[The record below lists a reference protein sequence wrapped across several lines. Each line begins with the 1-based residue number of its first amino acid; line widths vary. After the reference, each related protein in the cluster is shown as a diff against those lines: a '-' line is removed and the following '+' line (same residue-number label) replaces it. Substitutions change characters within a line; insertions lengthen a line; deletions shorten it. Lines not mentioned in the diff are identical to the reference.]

1 MKKGPAHL
9 PSRPHARVRAAA
21 TLLVAA
27 LPAAGCLSTP
37 HPTPATS
44 TSTPTSTPTS
54 TDDTKAD
61 TGINPDLIA
70 ARNTNL
76 NRHVSPDF
84 PNHPIVLPDR
94 DLTGVDASQHFFTT
108 SETLVVTSNDPAS
121 QLRAASIAV
130 ISHAP
135 MLTLTTTNRAAILNE
150 IARLKTHTILIVG
163 DIPHLP
169 TQPGIDYITD
179 PETPDALGK
188 LTALQFVT
196 RAVTNP
202 RHIPHAIADLDG
214 DTAVELVPAWHTP
227 TSTTS
232 TTAETSTSTAAAPA
246 TRPTQAP
253 TDLKAFPAQS
263 RRDADTAPIVIATAV
278 STIAGIATAK
288 AFGATIRILD
298 DPDPRYSL
306 TTMKQVAGLADQ
318 PLIALGAQF
327 GTASILADRIRRGE
341 RTHQYQP
348 GQYRR
353 GTVYPHRI
361 IVAHPINLTT
371 ARPDNP
377 VDIDGEFEHL
387 HERVMRYITP
397 DPETQVTPALILTV
411 DGLRP
416 EQLQLWLTE
425 ATRNNTYLI
434 LHGDFHHLTTFETI
448 LTNPN
453 VGMAPTG
460 DHTQA
465 ATWLSTLTHDHNLP
479 QKLLLTLDVT
489 TAEKAQNTA
498 THHDDLAPV
507 ALIAAETPNDYHKI
521 ATQLPSGVTPG
532 ISISAHNP
540 LNAWDMTQLTPR
552 PLMINRG

>member
-1 MKKGPAHL
+1 MPQ
-9 PSRPHARVRAAA
+9 PP
-21 TLLVAA
+21 LLVAA
-27 LPAAGCLSTP
+27 LPVAGCLSTP

-44 TSTPTSTPTS
+44 TS

-169 TQPGIDYITD
+169 AQPGIDYITD

-214 DTAVELVPAWHTP
+214 DTAVELVPAWANTT

-232 TTAETSTSTAAAPA
+232 TTAETSTSTAAAP
-246 TRPTQAP
+246 
-253 TDLKAFPAQS
+253 
-263 RRDADTAPIVIATAV
+263 
-278 STIAGIATAK
+278 
-288 AFGATIRILD
+288 
-298 DPDPRYSL
+298 
-306 TTMKQVAGLADQ
+306 
-318 PLIALGAQF
+318 
-327 GTASILADRIRRGE
+327 
-341 RTHQYQP
+341 
-348 GQYRR
+348 
-353 GTVYPHRI
+353 
-361 IVAHPINLTT
+361 
-371 ARPDNP
+371 
-377 VDIDGEFEHL
+377 
-387 HERVMRYITP
+387 
-397 DPETQVTPALILTV
+397 
-411 DGLRP
+411 
-416 EQLQLWLTE
+416 
-425 ATRNNTYLI
+425 
-434 LHGDFHHLTTFETI
+434 
-448 LTNPN
+448 TNP
-453 VGMAPTG
+453 A
-460 DHTQA
+460 HTSPPPA
-465 ATWLSTLTHDHNLP
+465 SKHSPPNR
-479 QKLLLTLDVT
+479 
-489 TAEKAQNTA
+489 
-498 THHDDLAPV
+498 
-507 ALIAAETPNDYHKI
+507 AETP
-521 ATQLPSGVTPG
+521 TPPPSSSP
-532 ISISAHNP
+532 P
-540 LNAWDMTQLTPR
+540 P
-552 PLMINRG
+552 PPP

>member
-9 PSRPHARVRAAA
+9 PSRPHTHVRAAA
-21 TLLVAA
+21 TILVAA
-27 LPAAGCLSTP
+27 LLVAGCLSMPQST
-37 HPTPATS
+37 PTPAG
-44 TSTPTSTPTS
+44 TPT
-54 TDDTKAD
+54 TDDAQAG

-108 SETLVVTSNDPAS
+108 SETLVITSNDPAS

-169 TQPGIDYITD
+169 AQPGIDYITD

-188 LTALQFVT
+188 LTALQFIT
-196 RAVTNP
+196 RAVTN
-202 RHIPHAIADLDG
+202 LDG
-214 DTAVELVPAWHTP
+214 DTAVELVPAWANT
-227 TSTTS
+227 TTS
-232 TTAETSTSTAAAPA
+232 TTTATAEASTSTAVTPA
-246 TRPTQAP
+246 TWPTQAP
-253 TDLKAFPAQS
+253 TDLQAFPAQS
-263 RRDADTAPIVIATAV
+263 RRDADTAPIVIATAA

-306 TTMKQVAGLADQ
+306 ATMKQVAGLADQ

-327 GTASILADRIRRGE
+327 GTASTLADRIRRGE

-361 IVAHPINLTT
+361 IVAHPINLTA

-416 EQLQLWLTE
+416 EQLQLWLAE

-434 LHGDFHHLTTFETI
+434 LHGDFHHLTTFETT

-465 ATWLSTLTHDHNLP
+465 ATWLATLTHDHNLP
-479 QKLLLTLDVT
+479 QKLFLTFGVT
-489 TAEKAQNTA
+489 TAEEAQNTA
-498 THHDDLAPV
+498 THHDELAPV
-507 ALIAAETPNDYHKI
+507 ALITAETPDDYHKI

>member
-9 PSRPHARVRAAA
+9 PSRPHARACAAA

-27 LPAAGCLSTP
+27 LPVAGCLSTP

-44 TSTPTSTPTS
+44 TSTPTS

-108 SETLVVTSNDPAS
+108 SETLVVTSNDPTS

-169 TQPGIDYITD
+169 AQPGIDYITD

-214 DTAVELVPAWHTP
+214 DTAVELVPAWANTT

-232 TTAETSTSTAAAPA
+232 TTAETSTSTAAAPT
-246 TRPTQAP
+246 TRPIQAP

-263 RRDADTAPIVIATAV
+263 RRDADTAPIVIATAA

-327 GTASILADRIRRGE
+327 GTAAILADRIRRGE

-348 GQYRR
+348 GQYHR

-434 LHGDFHHLTTFETI
+434 LHGDFHYLTTFETI

-460 DHTQA
+460 DHAQA
-465 ATWLSTLTHDHNLP
+465 ATWLATLTHDHNLP

-507 ALIAAETPNDYHKI
+507 ALIAAETPDDYHKI

>member
-1 MKKGPAHL
+1 L
-9 PSRPHARVRAAA
+9 PSRPHARIRAVT

-37 HPTPATS
+37 HPTPTTS
-44 TSTPTSTPTS
+44 NGAPTS
-54 TDDTKAD
+54 TDDAQAD

-169 TQPGIDYITD
+169 AQPGIDYITD
-179 PETPDALGK
+179 PETPDSLGK

-232 TTAETSTSTAAAPA
+232 TISATAVPT

-263 RRDADTAPIVIATAV
+263 RRDADTAPIVIATAA

-327 GTASILADRIRRGE
+327 GTAAVLADRIRRGE

-361 IVAHPINLTT
+361 IVAHPINLTA

-465 ATWLSTLTHDHNLP
+465 ATWLATLTHDHNLP
-479 QKLLLTLDVT
+479 QKLLLTFSVT
-489 TAEKAQNTA
+489 TAEEAQNTA

-507 ALIAAETPNDYHKI
+507 ALITAETPDDYHKI

>member
-9 PSRPHARVRAAA
+9 PSRPHTHVRAAA

-27 LPAAGCLSTP
+27 LLVAGCLSTP
-37 HPTPATS
+37 QPTPTPAG
-44 TSTPTSTPTS
+44 TPT
-54 TDDTKAD
+54 TDDAQAG

-108 SETLVVTSNDPAS
+108 SETLVITSNDPAS

-169 TQPGIDYITD
+169 AQPGIDYITD

-188 LTALQFVT
+188 LTALQFIT

-202 RHIPHAIADLDG
+202 RHIPHAIANLDG
-214 DTAVELVPAWHTP
+214 DTAVELVPAWVN
-227 TSTTS
+227 TTTNT
-232 TTAETSTSTAAAPA
+232 TTATAEASTSTAVAPT

-253 TDLKAFPAQS
+253 TDLQAFPAQS
-263 RRDADTAPIVIATAV
+263 RRDADTAPIVIATAA

-306 TTMKQVAGLADQ
+306 ATMKQVAGLADQ

-327 GTASILADRIRRGE
+327 GTASTLADRIRRGE

-361 IVAHPINLTT
+361 IVAHPINLTA

-416 EQLQLWLTE
+416 EQLQLWLAE

-434 LHGDFHHLTTFETI
+434 LHGDFHHLTTFETT

-460 DHTQA
+460 DYTQA
-465 ATWLSTLTHDHNLP
+465 ATWLATLTHDHNLP
-479 QKLLLTLDVT
+479 QKLFLTFGVT
-489 TAEKAQNTA
+489 TAEEAQNTA

-507 ALIAAETPNDYHKI
+507 ALIAAETPDDYHKI

>member
-1 MKKGPAHL
+1 M
-9 PSRPHARVRAAA
+9 PSRPHARICAAA
-21 TLLVAA
+21 ILLVAA

-37 HPTPATS
+37 HPTPTTS
-44 TSTPTSTPTS
+44 NGAPIS
-54 TDDTKAD
+54 TDDAQAD

-169 TQPGIDYITD
+169 AQPGIDYITD

-214 DTAVELVPAWHTP
+214 DAAVELVPAWHTP

-232 TTAETSTSTAAAPA
+232 TSATAAP
-246 TRPTQAP
+246 TTQPTQAP

-263 RRDADTAPIVIATAV
+263 RRDADTAPIVIATAA

-327 GTASILADRIRRGE
+327 GTAAVLADRIRRGE

-348 GQYRR
+348 GQHRR

-361 IVAHPINLTT
+361 IVAHPIN
-371 ARPDNP
+371 
-377 VDIDGEFEHL
+377 
-387 HERVMRYITP
+387 
-397 DPETQVTPALILTV
+397 
-411 DGLRP
+411 
-416 EQLQLWLTE
+416 
-425 ATRNNTYLI
+425 
-434 LHGDFHHLTTFETI
+434 
-448 LTNPN
+448 
-453 VGMAPTG
+453 
-460 DHTQA
+460 
-465 ATWLSTLTHDHNLP
+465 
-479 QKLLLTLDVT
+479 
-489 TAEKAQNTA
+489 
-498 THHDDLAPV
+498 
-507 ALIAAETPNDYHKI
+507 
-521 ATQLPSGVTPG
+521 
-532 ISISAHNP
+532 
-540 LNAWDMTQLTPR
+540 
-552 PLMINRG
+552 

>member
-1 MKKGPAHL
+1 M
-9 PSRPHARVRAAA
+9 PSRPHARACAAA

-44 TSTPTSTPTS
+44 TSTPTS

-108 SETLVVTSNDPAS
+108 SETLVITSNDPAS

-169 TQPGIDYITD
+169 AQPGIDYITD

-214 DTAVELVPAWHTP
+214 DTAVELVPAWANT
-227 TSTTS
+227 TTS
-232 TTAETSTSTAAAPA
+232 TTAETSTSTAAAPT

-253 TDLKAFPAQS
+253 TNLKAFPAQS

-288 AFGATIRILD
+288 AFGATIRILE

-327 GTASILADRIRRGE
+327 GTAAVLADRIRRGE

>member
-1 MKKGPAHL
+1 M

-27 LPAAGCLSTP
+27 LPVAGCLSTP
-37 HPTPATS
+37 HPTPVTS
-44 TSTPTSTPTS
+44 TSTPTS

-108 SETLVVTSNDPAS
+108 SETLVVTSNDPTS

-169 TQPGIDYITD
+169 AQPGIDYITD
-179 PETPDALGK
+179 PETPDSLGK

-288 AFGATIRILD
+288 AFGATIRILE

-327 GTASILADRIRRGE
+327 GTAAVLADRIRRGE

-434 LHGDFHHLTTFETI
+434 LHGDFHYLTTFETI

>member
-1 MKKGPAHL
+1 VKKGPAHL
-9 PSRPHARVRAAA
+9 PSRPHARACAAA

-27 LPAAGCLSTP
+27 LPVAGCLSTP

-44 TSTPTSTPTS
+44 TS

-169 TQPGIDYITD
+169 AQPGIDYITD

-214 DTAVELVPAWHTP
+214 DTAVELVPAWANTT

-232 TTAETSTSTAAAPA
+232 TTAETSTSTAAAPT

-253 TDLKAFPAQS
+253 TGLKAFPAQS
-263 RRDADTAPIVIATAV
+263 RRDADTAPIVIATAA

-465 ATWLSTLTHDHNLP
+465 ATWLATLTHDHNLP

-507 ALIAAETPNDYHKI
+507 ALIAAETPDDYHKI
-521 ATQLPSGVTPG
+521 ATQLPSGVTSG

>member
-1 MKKGPAHL
+1 MH
-9 PSRPHARVRAAA
+9 SRPHTHVRAAA
-21 TLLVAA
+21 TILVAA
-27 LPAAGCLSTP
+27 LLVAGCLSTP
-37 HPTPATS
+37 QPTPTPAG
-44 TSTPTSTPTS
+44 TPT
-54 TDDTKAD
+54 TDDAQAG

-108 SETLVVTSNDPAS
+108 SETLVITSNDPAS

-169 TQPGIDYITD
+169 AQPGIDYITD

-188 LTALQFVT
+188 LTALQFIT

-202 RHIPHAIADLDG
+202 RHIPHAIANLDG
-214 DTAVELVPAWHTP
+214 DTAVELVPAWVN
-227 TSTTS
+227 TTTNT
-232 TTAETSTSTAAAPA
+232 TTATAEASTSTAVAPT

-253 TDLKAFPAQS
+253 TDLQAFPAQS
-263 RRDADTAPIVIATAV
+263 RRDADTAPIVIATAA

-306 TTMKQVAGLADQ
+306 ATMKQVAGLADQ

-327 GTASILADRIRRGE
+327 GTASTLADRIRRGE

-361 IVAHPINLTT
+361 IVAHPINLTA

-416 EQLQLWLTE
+416 EQLQLWLAE

-434 LHGDFHHLTTFETI
+434 LHGDFHHLTTFETT

-465 ATWLSTLTHDHNLP
+465 ATWLVTLTHDHNLP
-479 QKLLLTLDVT
+479 QKLFLTFGVT
-489 TAEKAQNTA
+489 TAEEAQNTA
-498 THHDDLAPV
+498 THHDELAPV
-507 ALIAAETPNDYHKI
+507 ALIAAETPDDYHKI

-540 LNAWDMTQLTPR
+540 LNAWDMTQLTPK

>member
-1 MKKGPAHL
+1 MTWTKPTYTQVKKGPAHL
-9 PSRPHARVRAAA
+9 PSRPHTHVRAAA
-21 TLLVAA
+21 TILVAA
-27 LPAAGCLSTP
+27 LLVAGCLSTP
-37 HPTPATS
+37 QPTPTPAGA
-44 TSTPTSTPTS
+44 PT
-54 TDDTKAD
+54 TDDAQAD

-169 TQPGIDYITD
+169 AQPGIDYITD

-214 DTAVELVPAWHTP
+214 DTAIELVPAWANTA
-227 TSTTS
+227 STTS
-232 TTAETSTSTAAAPA
+232 TSATAAP
-246 TRPTQAP
+246 TTQPTQAP

-263 RRDADTAPIVIATAV
+263 RRDADTAPIVIATAA

-306 TTMKQVAGLADQ
+306 ATMKQVAGLADQ

>member
-9 PSRPHARVRAAA
+9 PSRPHTHVRAAA
-21 TLLVAA
+21 TILVAA
-27 LPAAGCLSTP
+27 LLVAGCLSMPQPT
-37 HPTPATS
+37 PTPAG
-44 TSTPTSTPTS
+44 TPT
-54 TDDTKAD
+54 TDDAQAD

-108 SETLVVTSNDPAS
+108 SETLVITSNDPAS

-169 TQPGIDYITD
+169 AQPGIDYITD

-188 LTALQFVT
+188 LTALQFIT

-202 RHIPHAIADLDG
+202 RHIPHAIANLDG
-214 DTAVELVPAWHTP
+214 DTAVELVPAWTN
-227 TSTTS
+227 TTTS
-232 TTAETSTSTAAAPA
+232 TTTAEASTSTTAAPA
-246 TRPTQAP
+246 TWPTQAP
-253 TDLKAFPAQS
+253 TDLQAFPAQS
-263 RRDADTAPIVIATAV
+263 RRDADTAPIVIATAA

-306 TTMKQVAGLADQ
+306 ATMKQVAGLADQ

-327 GTASILADRIRRGE
+327 GTASTLADRIRRGE

-361 IVAHPINLTT
+361 IVAHPINLTA

-416 EQLQLWLTE
+416 EQLQLWLAE

-434 LHGDFHHLTTFETI
+434 LHGDFHHLTTFETT

-453 VGMAPTG
+453 VGMAPTD

-465 ATWLSTLTHDHNLP
+465 ATWLATLTHDHNLP
-479 QKLLLTLDVT
+479 QKLFLTFGVT
-489 TAEKAQNTA
+489 TTEEAQNTA

-507 ALIAAETPNDYHKI
+507 ALITAETPDDYHKI

>member
-1 MKKGPAHL
+1 MKPTYTQVKKGPAHL

-21 TLLVAA
+21 ALLVAA
-27 LPAAGCLSTP
+27 LPAAGCFSTP
-37 HPTPATS
+37 HPTPTTS
-44 TSTPTSTPTS
+44 TGAPIS
-54 TDDTKAD
+54 TDDAQAD

-108 SETLVVTSNDPAS
+108 SETLVVTSNDPTS

-169 TQPGIDYITD
+169 AQPGIDYITD

-196 RAVTNP
+196 RAITNQ

-214 DTAVELVPAWHTP
+214 DTAVELVPAWHTN

-232 TTAETSTSTAAAPA
+232 TISATAAPT

-263 RRDADTAPIVIATAV
+263 RRDADTAPIVIATAA

-306 TTMKQVAGLADQ
+306 ATMKQVAGLADQ

-327 GTASILADRIRRGE
+327 GTAAVLADRIRRGE

-361 IVAHPINLTT
+361 IVAHPINLTA

-460 DHTQA
+460 DRTQA
-465 ATWLSTLTHDHNLP
+465 ATWLATLTHDHNLP
-479 QKLLLTLDVT
+479 QKLFLTFSVT
-489 TAEKAQNTA
+489 TAEDAQNTA

-507 ALIAAETPNDYHKI
+507 ALITAETPDDYHKI

>member
-9 PSRPHARVRAAA
+9 PSRPHARACAAA

-27 LPAAGCLSTP
+27 LPVAGCLSTP

-44 TSTPTSTPTS
+44 TSTPTS

-169 TQPGIDYITD
+169 AQPGIDYITD

-214 DTAVELVPAWHTP
+214 DTAVELVPAWANTT

-253 TDLKAFPAQS
+253 TGLKAFPAQS
-263 RRDADTAPIVIATAV
+263 RRDADTAPIVIATAA

-327 GTASILADRIRRGE
+327 GTAAVLADRIRRGE

-397 DPETQVTPALILTV
+397 DPETQVTPVLILTV

-465 ATWLSTLTHDHNLP
+465 ATWLATLTHDHNLP

-489 TAEKAQNTA
+489 TAEEAQNTA

-507 ALIAAETPNDYHKI
+507 ALIAAETPDDYHKI

>member
-1 MKKGPAHL
+1 M

-37 HPTPATS
+37 QPTPTTS
-44 TSTPTSTPTS
+44 TGAPTS
-54 TDDTKAD
+54 TDDAHSD

-169 TQPGIDYITD
+169 AQPGIDYITD

-196 RAVTNP
+196 RAITNQ

-214 DTAVELVPAWHTP
+214 DTAIELVPAWANT
-227 TSTTS
+227 TTS
-232 TTAETSTSTAAAPA
+232 ATAAPT

-263 RRDADTAPIVIATAV
+263 RRDADTAPIVIATAA

-306 TTMKQVAGLADQ
+306 ATMKQVAGLADQ

-327 GTASILADRIRRGE
+327 GTAAVLADRIRRGE

-361 IVAHPINLTT
+361 IVAHPINLTA

-377 VDIDGEFEHL
+377 VDIDGEFERL

-460 DHTQA
+460 DRTQA
-465 ATWLSTLTHDHNLP
+465 ATWLATLIHDHNLP
-479 QKLLLTLDVT
+479 QKLFLTFSVT
-489 TAEKAQNTA
+489 TAEEAQNTA

-507 ALIAAETPNDYHKI
+507 ALITAETPDDYHKI

>member
-1 MKKGPAHL
+1 VKKGPAHL
-9 PSRPHARVRAAA
+9 HSRPHTHVRAAA
-21 TLLVAA
+21 TILVAA
-27 LPAAGCLSTP
+27 LLVAGCLSTP
-37 HPTPATS
+37 QPTPTPAG
-44 TSTPTSTPTS
+44 TPT
-54 TDDTKAD
+54 TDDAQAG

-108 SETLVVTSNDPAS
+108 SETLVITSNDPAS

-169 TQPGIDYITD
+169 AQPGIDYITD

-188 LTALQFVT
+188 LTALQFIT

-202 RHIPHAIADLDG
+202 RHIPHAIANLDG
-214 DTAVELVPAWHTP
+214 DTAVELVPAWVN
-227 TSTTS
+227 TTTNT
-232 TTAETSTSTAAAPA
+232 TTATAEASTSTAVAPT

-253 TDLKAFPAQS
+253 TDLQAFPAQS
-263 RRDADTAPIVIATAV
+263 RRDADTAPIVIATAA

-306 TTMKQVAGLADQ
+306 ATMKQVAGLADQ

-327 GTASILADRIRRGE
+327 GTASTLADRIRRGE

-361 IVAHPINLTT
+361 IVAHPINLTA

-416 EQLQLWLTE
+416 EQLQLWLAE

-434 LHGDFHHLTTFETI
+434 LHGDFHHLTTFETT

-465 ATWLSTLTHDHNLP
+465 ATWLVTLTHDHNLP
-479 QKLLLTLDVT
+479 QKLFLTFGVT
-489 TAEKAQNTA
+489 TAEEAQNTA
-498 THHDDLAPV
+498 THHDELAPV
-507 ALIAAETPNDYHKI
+507 ALIAAETPDDYHKI

-540 LNAWDMTQLTPR
+540 LNAWDMTQLTPK

>member
-9 PSRPHARVRAAA
+9 PSRPHARACAAA

-27 LPAAGCLSTP
+27 LPVAGCLSTP

-44 TSTPTSTPTS
+44 TSTPTS

-169 TQPGIDYITD
+169 AQPGIDYITD
-179 PETPDALGK
+179 PETPDSLGK

-214 DTAVELVPAWHTP
+214 DTAVELVPAWANTT

-232 TTAETSTSTAAAPA
+232 TTAETSTSTAAVPT

-263 RRDADTAPIVIATAV
+263 RRDADTAPIVIATAA

-327 GTASILADRIRRGE
+327 GTAAVLADRIRRGE
-341 RTHQYQP
+341 HTHQYQP
-348 GQYRR
+348 GQHRR

-361 IVAHPINLTT
+361 IVAHPINLTA

-465 ATWLSTLTHDHNLP
+465 ATWLATLTHDHNLP
-479 QKLLLTLDVT
+479 QKLFLTLDVT
-489 TAEKAQNTA
+489 TAEEAQNTA

-507 ALIAAETPNDYHKI
+507 ALITAETPFDYHKI

-532 ISISAHNP
+532 FSISAHNP

-552 PLMINRG
+552 PLMISRG

>member
-1 MKKGPAHL
+1 M
-9 PSRPHARVRAAA
+9 PSRPHTRVRAAA

-37 HPTPATS
+37 QPTPTTS
-44 TSTPTSTPTS
+44 TGAPTS
-54 TDDTKAD
+54 TDDAHSD

-169 TQPGIDYITD
+169 AQPGIDYITD

-196 RAVTNP
+196 RAITNQ

-214 DTAVELVPAWHTP
+214 DTAVELVPAWHTN

-232 TTAETSTSTAAAPA
+232 TISATAAPT

-263 RRDADTAPIVIATAV
+263 RRDADTAPIVIATAA

-327 GTASILADRIRRGE
+327 GTAAVLADRIRRGE

-361 IVAHPINLTT
+361 IVAHPINLTA

-377 VDIDGEFEHL
+377 VDIDGEFERL

-460 DHTQA
+460 DRTQA
-465 ATWLSTLTHDHNLP
+465 ATWLATLTHDHNLP
-479 QKLLLTLDVT
+479 QKLFLTFSVT
-489 TAEKAQNTA
+489 TAEEAQNTA

-507 ALIAAETPNDYHKI
+507 ALITAETPDDYHKI

>member
-1 MKKGPAHL
+1 M

-37 HPTPATS
+37 HPTPTTS
-44 TSTPTSTPTS
+44 TGAPIS
-54 TDDTKAD
+54 TDDAQAD

-169 TQPGIDYITD
+169 AQPGIDYITD

-202 RHIPHAIADLDG
+202 RHIPHAIANLDS
-214 DTAVELVPAWHTP
+214 DTAVELVPAWANT
-227 TSTTS
+227 TTS
-232 TTAETSTSTAAAPA
+232 ATVAPT

-263 RRDADTAPIVIATAV
+263 RRDADTAPIVIATAA

-306 TTMKQVAGLADQ
+306 ATMKQVAGLADQ

-327 GTASILADRIRRGE
+327 GTASTLADRIRRGE

-348 GQYRR
+348 GQHRR

-361 IVAHPINLTT
+361 IVAHPINLTA

-377 VDIDGEFEHL
+377 VDIDGEFERL

-453 VGMAPTG
+453 VGMAPTSN
-460 DHTQA
+460 HTQA
-465 ATWLSTLTHDHNLP
+465 ATWLATLTHDHNLP
-479 QKLLLTLDVT
+479 QKLFLTLDVT
-489 TAEKAQNTA
+489 TAEEAQNTA

-507 ALIAAETPNDYHKI
+507 ALITTETPDDYHKI

>member
-1 MKKGPAHL
+1 M
-9 PSRPHARVRAAA
+9 PSRPHTHVRAAA

-27 LPAAGCLSTP
+27 LLVAGCLSMP
-37 HPTPATS
+37 QPTPAPAG
-44 TSTPTSTPTS
+44 TPT
-54 TDDTKAD
+54 TDDAQAGI
-61 TGINPDLIA
+61 GINPDLIA

-108 SETLVVTSNDPAS
+108 SETLVITSNDPAS

-169 TQPGIDYITD
+169 VQPGIDYITD

-188 LTALQFVT
+188 LTALQFIT
-196 RAVTNP
+196 RTVTNP
-202 RHIPHAIADLDG
+202 RHIPHAIANLDG
-214 DTAVELVPAWHTP
+214 DTAVELVPAWANT
-227 TSTTS
+227 TTS
-232 TTAETSTSTAAAPA
+232 TTTAEASTSTTAAPA

-253 TDLKAFPAQS
+253 TDLQAFPAQS
-263 RRDADTAPIVIATAV
+263 RRDADTAPIVIATAA

-306 TTMKQVAGLADQ
+306 ATMKQVAGLADQ

-327 GTASILADRIRRGE
+327 GTASTLADRIRRGE

-361 IVAHPINLTT
+361 IVAHPINLTAAHPINLT
-371 ARPDNP
+371 AARPDNP

-416 EQLQLWLTE
+416 EQLQLWLAE

-434 LHGDFHHLTTFETI
+434 LHGDFHHLTTFETT

-465 ATWLSTLTHDHNLP
+465 ATWLATLTHDHNLP
-479 QKLLLTLDVT
+479 QKLFLTFGVT
-489 TAEKAQNTA
+489 TAEEAQNTA

-507 ALIAAETPNDYHKI
+507 ALIAAETPDDYHKI

>member
-1 MKKGPAHL
+1 M
-9 PSRPHARVRAAA
+9 PSRPHARACAAA

-27 LPAAGCLSTP
+27 LPVAGCLSTP
-37 HPTPATS
+37 HPTPTTS
-44 TSTPTSTPTS
+44 TSTPTS

-108 SETLVVTSNDPAS
+108 SETLVITSNDPTS

-169 TQPGIDYITD
+169 AQPGIDYITD
-179 PETPDALGK
+179 PETPDSLGK

-214 DTAVELVPAWHTP
+214 DTAVELVPAWANT
-227 TSTTS
+227 TTS
-232 TTAETSTSTAAAPA
+232 TTAETSTSTAAVPT

-318 PLIALGAQF
+318 PFIALGAQF
-327 GTASILADRIRRGE
+327 GTAAVLADRIRRGE

-434 LHGDFHHLTTFETI
+434 LHGDFHHLTTSSRHHSPHGCDERS
-448 LTNPN
+448 
-453 VGMAPTG
+453 
-460 DHTQA
+460 HY
-465 ATWLSTLTHDHNLP
+465 
-479 QKLLLTLDVT
+479 
-489 TAEKAQNTA
+489 NT
-498 THHDDLAPV
+498 
-507 ALIAAETPNDYHKI
+507 
-521 ATQLPSGVTPG
+521 
-532 ISISAHNP
+532 
-540 LNAWDMTQLTPR
+540 
-552 PLMINRG
+552 

>member
-1 MKKGPAHL
+1 M

-37 HPTPATS
+37 QPTPTTS
-44 TSTPTSTPTS
+44 TGAPTS
-54 TDDTKAD
+54 TDDAHSD

-169 TQPGIDYITD
+169 AQPGIDYITD

-196 RAVTNP
+196 RAITNQ

-214 DTAVELVPAWHTP
+214 DTAVELVPAWHTN

-232 TTAETSTSTAAAPA
+232 TISATAAPT

-263 RRDADTAPIVIATAV
+263 RRDADTAPIVIATAA

-306 TTMKQVAGLADQ
+306 ATMKQVAGLADQ

-327 GTASILADRIRRGE
+327 GTAAVLADRIRRGE

-361 IVAHPINLTT
+361 IVAHPINLTA

-377 VDIDGEFEHL
+377 VDIDGEFERL

-460 DHTQA
+460 DRTQA
-465 ATWLSTLTHDHNLP
+465 ATWLATLIHDHNLP
-479 QKLLLTLDVT
+479 QKLFLTFSVT
-489 TAEKAQNTA
+489 TAEEAQNTA

-507 ALIAAETPNDYHKI
+507 ALITAETPDDYHKI

>member
-1 MKKGPAHL
+1 M

-37 HPTPATS
+37 HPTPTTS
-44 TSTPTSTPTS
+44 TGAPIS
-54 TDDTKAD
+54 TDDAQAD

-169 TQPGIDYITD
+169 AQPGIDYITD

-196 RAVTNP
+196 RAVTNQ

-227 TSTTS
+227 TSTT
-232 TTAETSTSTAAAPA
+232 TATSETSTSTTAAPT

-253 TDLKAFPAQS
+253 IDLKAFPAQS
-263 RRDADTAPIVIATAV
+263 RRDADTAPIVIATAA

-306 TTMKQVAGLADQ
+306 ATMKQVAGLADQ

-327 GTASILADRIRRGE
+327 GTAAVLADRIRRGE

-361 IVAHPINLTT
+361 IVAHPINLTA

-453 VGMAPTG
+453 VGMAPTS

-465 ATWLSTLTHDHNLP
+465 ATWLATLTHDHNLP
-479 QKLLLTLDVT
+479 QKLFLTFSVT
-489 TAEKAQNTA
+489 TAEEAQNTA

-507 ALIAAETPNDYHKI
+507 ALITAETPDDYHKI

-532 ISISAHNP
+532 ISISVHNP

>member
-1 MKKGPAHL
+1 M

-37 HPTPATS
+37 QPTPTTS
-44 TSTPTSTPTS
+44 TGAPTS
-54 TDDTKAD
+54 TDDAHSD

-169 TQPGIDYITD
+169 AQPGIDYITD

-196 RAVTNP
+196 RAITNQ

-214 DTAVELVPAWHTP
+214 DTAVELVPAWHTN

-232 TTAETSTSTAAAPA
+232 TISATAAPT

-263 RRDADTAPIVIATAV
+263 RRDADTAPIVIATAA

-306 TTMKQVAGLADQ
+306 ATMKQVAGLADQ

-327 GTASILADRIRRGE
+327 GTAAVLADRIRRGE

-361 IVAHPINLTT
+361 IVAHPINLTA

-377 VDIDGEFEHL
+377 VDIDGEFERL

-460 DHTQA
+460 DRTQA
-465 ATWLSTLTHDHNLP
+465 ATWLATLIHDHNLP
-479 QKLLLTLDVT
+479 QRLFLTFSVT
-489 TAEKAQNTA
+489 TAEEAQNTA

-507 ALIAAETPNDYHKI
+507 ALITAETPDDYHKI

>member
-1 MKKGPAHL
+1 MPQ
-9 PSRPHARVRAAA
+9 
-21 TLLVAA
+21 
-27 LPAAGCLSTP
+27 
-37 HPTPATS
+37 PTPAPAG
-44 TSTPTSTPTS
+44 TPT
-54 TDDTKAD
+54 TDDAQAG

-108 SETLVVTSNDPAS
+108 SETLVITSNDPAS

-169 TQPGIDYITD
+169 AQPGIDYITD

-188 LTALQFVT
+188 LTALQFIT
-196 RAVTNP
+196 RTVTNP
-202 RHIPHAIADLDG
+202 RHIPHAIANLDG
-214 DTAVELVPAWHTP
+214 DTAVELVPAWANT
-227 TSTTS
+227 TTS
-232 TTAETSTSTAAAPA
+232 TTTAEASTSTTVAPA
-246 TRPTQAP
+246 TWPTQAP
-253 TDLKAFPAQS
+253 TDLQAFPAQS
-263 RRDADTAPIVIATAV
+263 RRDADTAPIVIATAA

-306 TTMKQVAGLADQ
+306 ATMKQVAGLADQ

-327 GTASILADRIRRGE
+327 GTASTLADRIRRGE

-361 IVAHPINLTT
+361 IVAHPINLTA

-416 EQLQLWLTE
+416 EQLQLWLAE

-434 LHGDFHHLTTFETI
+434 LHGDFHHLTTFETT

-465 ATWLSTLTHDHNLP
+465 ATWLATLTHDHNLP
-479 QKLLLTLDVT
+479 QKLFLTFGVT
-489 TAEKAQNTA
+489 TAEEAQNTA

-507 ALIAAETPNDYHKI
+507 ALIAAETPDDYHKI

>member
-1 MKKGPAHL
+1 M
-9 PSRPHARVRAAA
+9 PSRPHARACAAA

-37 HPTPATS
+37 HPTPTTS
-44 TSTPTSTPTS
+44 TSTP

-108 SETLVVTSNDPAS
+108 SETLVITSNDPTS

-169 TQPGIDYITD
+169 AQPGIDYITD

-232 TTAETSTSTAAAPA
+232 TTAETSTSTAAAPT

-288 AFGATIRILD
+288 AFGATIRILE

-327 GTASILADRIRRGE
+327 GTAAVLADRIRRGE

-434 LHGDFHHLTTFETI
+434 LHGDFHHLTIFETI
-448 LTNPN
+448 FTNPN

-460 DHTQA
+460 DHAQA
-465 ATWLSTLTHDHNLP
+465 ATWLATLTHDHNLP

-489 TAEKAQNTA
+489 TAEEAQNTA

-507 ALIAAETPNDYHKI
+507 ALIAAETPDDYHKI
-521 ATQLPSGVTPG
+521 AAQLPSGVTPG

>member
-1 MKKGPAHL
+1 VKKGPAHL
-9 PSRPHARVRAAA
+9 PSRPHARACAAA

-27 LPAAGCLSTP
+27 LPVAGCLSTP

-44 TSTPTSTPTS
+44 TSTPTS

-169 TQPGIDYITD
+169 AQPGIDYITD

-214 DTAVELVPAWHTP
+214 DTAVELVPAWANTT

-253 TDLKAFPAQS
+253 TGLKAFPAQS
-263 RRDADTAPIVIATAV
+263 RRDADTAPIVIATAA

-306 TTMKQVAGLADQ
+306 TTM
-318 PLIALGAQF
+318 
-327 GTASILADRIRRGE
+327 
-341 RTHQYQP
+341 
-348 GQYRR
+348 
-353 GTVYPHRI
+353 
-361 IVAHPINLTT
+361 N
-371 ARPDNP
+371 
-377 VDIDGEFEHL
+377 L

-465 ATWLSTLTHDHNLP
+465 ATWLATLTHDHNLP

-489 TAEKAQNTA
+489 TAEEAQNTA

-507 ALIAAETPNDYHKI
+507 ALIAAETPDDYHKI
-521 ATQLPSGVTPG
+521 ATQLPSGVTLG